1 MRTLLITPLLA
12 LALAA
17 PARGAAPPFRV
28 TLTGAT
34 HTPKVNA
41 RWPYEVRVTDAAGRP
56 ISARL
61 TVQIADPFGGVH
73 PVEFDCCK
81 RNIVS
86 YPFMGLFCEQAEFP
100 AESRGFK
107 LTFRVVV
114 KALGKTVVRTYW
126 VRPR

>member
-1 MRTLLITPLLA
+1 MRRFVPFLAA

-17 PARGAAPPFRV
+17 PAQTASAPFQV
-28 TLTGAT
+28 ALTAPT

-41 RWPYEVRVTDAAGRP
+41 HWRYQVEVATPAGKP
-56 ISARL
+56 IPARI
-61 TVQIADPFGGVH
+61 TVQITDPFGGLH
-73 PVEFDCCK
+73 PVQFDCCT

-86 YPFMGLFCEQAEFP
+86 YPFMGLFCEQVEFP

-107 LTFRVVV
+107 LAVRATV

-126 VRPR
+126 VKPT